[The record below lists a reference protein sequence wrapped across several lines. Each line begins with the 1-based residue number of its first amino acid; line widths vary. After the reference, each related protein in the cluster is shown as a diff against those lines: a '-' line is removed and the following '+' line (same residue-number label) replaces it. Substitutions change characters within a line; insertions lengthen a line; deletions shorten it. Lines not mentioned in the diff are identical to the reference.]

1 MLYISVYLDLF
12 PLLWWVGGD
21 LQHLLTNQPHQ
32 EARAAGR
39 VQWGLRRRNV
49 SELGQLRGGLWTLQ
63 RHHHIGGKAHPLH
76 VTERPGHGGSRQ
88 KELRSQ

>member
-1 MLYISVYLDLF
+1 MLYLSVCLDLL

-21 LQHLLTNQPHQ
+21 LQHFLTNQPHQ

-39 VQWGLRRRNV
+39 VQWGLRRNV

-63 RHHHIGGKAHPLH
+63 RHHHIGGKAHPLP
-76 VTERPGHGGSRQ
+76 VTEGPGPGGRRQ
-88 KELRSQ
+88 KKLGSQ